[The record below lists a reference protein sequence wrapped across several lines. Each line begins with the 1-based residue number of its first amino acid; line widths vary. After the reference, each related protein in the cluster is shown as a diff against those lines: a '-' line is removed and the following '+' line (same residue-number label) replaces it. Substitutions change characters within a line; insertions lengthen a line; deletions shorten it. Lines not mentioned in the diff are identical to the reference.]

1 MKVKVK
7 ITYKPE
13 QAPEAAAALA
23 ALRRMFPTARVH
35 ETDRNAPTKAL
46 YLTVTN
52 PANPHQHTE
61 NG

>member
-13 QAPEAAAALA
+13 QAKEAAAALA
-23 ALRRMFPTARVH
+23 ALRQMFPTARVH

-46 YLTVTN
+46 YLTGSVVSKS
-52 PANPHQHTE
+52 
-61 NG
+61 